1 MVLFIEIHLL
11 SCRLTNYCF
20 SSSSDVVTMSLQ
32 MSPVNAHSENQP
44 PFYYQPAVLLP
55 EAAARTSSHQ
65 VEPFLCQ
72 HLECSSTEQVPLPT
86 LSLVQHECH
95 YQYFLGENGVN
106 MDTGHIRQRP

>member
-44 PFYYQPAVLLP
+44 PFYYQPAGLLP
-55 EAAARTSSHQ
+55 EAAAGTSSHK

-86 LSLVQHECH
+86 KSKSCSTRLPLSIFLRGERSQH
-95 YQYFLGENGVN
+95 
-106 MDTGHIRQRP
+106 GHGSY